1 MDLTLEKI
9 RVVLINQTFYIE
21 FSTRSASRVY
31 GLPARFLKSVET
43 CITRELTG
51 LIGISEA
58 SANAGVTDVDTLGVS
73 VEITTSEEYAS
84 GAIADAADDALAG
97 EGAEIGI
104 YFVMS
109 GFEEN

>member
-31 GLPARFLKSVET
+31 GPHARFLKSVEA

-58 SANAGVTDVDTLGVS
+58 NANAEFTDFDTLGVF
-73 VEITTSEEYAS
+73 VEITTSEEYAYR
-84 GAIADAADDALAG
+84 AIVDAADDALADI
-97 EGAEIGI
+97 A
-104 YFVMS
+104 
-109 GFEEN
+109 